1 MAGSLE
7 MKLHLSVR
15 SSHSL
20 ILLGTIFIGWSTGVL
35 WPVNGFL
42 LNYLVGFIVTL
53 CAILIVASVV
63 WCASTFYILAC
74 RPFLKLLKFKKKLTF
89 VRPVTLNDV
98 TPIVTASAALDVTTA
113 GKWIG
118 VAVLTGVVALWSLLL
133 GWAICTAESQ
143 FVVFACWTAVGC
155 FAVGFGLCVVAG
167 AFDNDDVGTL
177 GFLAF
182 LGAAISTVL
191 VLAALFASVA

>member
-1 MAGSLE
+1 

-20 ILLGTIFIGWSTGVL
+20 ILLGIIFIGWSTGVL
-35 WPVNGFL
+35 WPVNRFL

-74 RPFLKLLKFKKKLTF
+74 RPFLKLLKFKKKLRF
-89 VRPVTLNDV
+89 SRCLVTPDDV
-98 TPIVTASAALDVTTA
+98 TPIVTASAALDGTTA

-133 GWAICTAESQ
+133 GWANMYRRKSVRCVCLLER
-143 FVVFACWTAVGC
+143 CRL
-155 FAVGFGLCVVAG
+155 LCRWFWIVCYCGGVR
-167 AFDNDDVGTL
+167 
-177 GFLAF
+177 
-182 LGAAISTVL
+182 
-191 VLAALFASVA
+191 

>member
-1 MAGSLE
+1 MAGSLDRSCVAGSLE

-53 CAILIVASVV
+53 CAILIVASVI

-74 RPFLKLLKFKKKLTF
+74 RPFLKLLQFKKKLTF
-89 VRPVTLNDV
+89 MRPIVPDNV
-98 TPIVTASAALDVTTA
+98 TPIVTASAALDGTT

-118 VAVLTGVVALWSLLL
+118 VGS
-133 GWAICTAESQ
+133 
-143 FVVFACWTAVGC
+143 AVGC